1 MKNDIA
7 IVADV
12 FKEAGWEGIPLS
24 DTMKQAGLGGIFVS
38 SYAAV
43 GVAIS
48 NSTNDVL
55 ANWAECQSQMSDLR
69 ENKAVGKNKDLY
81 LLLIVSAIDESMLA
95 DLQTVVNDTYV
106 CRKICIERKERALEE
121 VLMDT
126 PFLKVVGHDVEKE
139 DQISSVA
146 ADLASHGMPH
156 QLLEDLARRSSKK
169 ILEKLLAGKYKK
181 GVQSNED

>member
-12 FKEAGWEGIPLS
+12 FKEAGWGGISLS

-43 GVAIS
+43 GVVIAE
-48 NSTNDVL
+48 STNYVL
-55 ANWAECQSQMSDLR
+55 ANWIECQLQMSDLR
-69 ENKAVGKNKDLY
+69 ANKDVGEKKDLY
-81 LLLIVSAIDESMLA
+81 LLLIVSDIDESMLP
-95 DLQTVVNDTYV
+95 DLQTVVNDTHV
-106 CRKICIERKERALEE
+106 CRKICVERKERALEE

-126 PFLKVVGHDVEKE
+126 PFLKVVGHEEEKE
-139 DQISSVA
+139 GQMPGVA

-169 ILEKLLAGKYKK
+169 ILERLLAGKYKK